1 MIGQENQELSV
12 FLSICIPSFNRPNEL
27 VRLISSIEF
36 SSIPC
41 SYEILI
47 AEDFSPNREAII
59 NSIYSFDEEIIEKI
73 RLILNVTNL
82 GYDGNI
88 RNLIENSRGDYII
101 FMGDD
106 DFFVQG
112 RLRDFIL
119 FLLKNTCLSYV
130 LTGHRVLIND
140 SDKYKIHRYFKK
152 NTFFEPS
159 IESVVALFRK
169 SVYIAGFTFKRKLFE
184 DFENN
189 SLDGTLLFQLYVL
202 ALLVD
207 KFPSAYYDCD
217 LVARYR
223 DNIPYFGSSEIE
235 KTLYEPGST
244 SVASSINFMKSYLK
258 LLDYLKSNRHID
270 IKDEV
275 ILDISKYSYPIL
287 SIQRHRGIK
296 TFLKYTY
303 QLKDIGLA
311 KSLYFYFYAIA
322 LTLFGENI
330 CDEVILFVK
339 KTLRFTPNL

>member
-1 MIGQENQELSV
+1 
-12 FLSICIPSFNRPNEL
+12 
-27 VRLISSIEF
+27 
-36 SSIPC
+36 
-41 SYEILI
+41 
-47 AEDFSPNREAII
+47 
-59 NSIYSFDEEIIEKI
+59 
-73 RLILNVTNL
+73 
-82 GYDGNI
+82 
-88 RNLIENSRGDYII
+88 
-101 FMGDD
+101 MGDD
-106 DFFVQG
+106 DLFVQG

-119 FLLKNTCLSYV
+119 FLLKNTSLSYV

-140 SDKYKIHRYFKK
+140 SDKYMTHRYFKK

-159 IESVVALFRK
+159 RESVVALFRK

-223 DNIPYFGSSEIE
+223 DNIPYFGSSEKE
-235 KTLYEPGST
+235 KGLYEPGYT
-244 SVASSINFMKSYLK
+244 SVSSSINFMKSYLK
-258 LLDYLKSNRHID
+258 LLDYLKSNRRID
-270 IKDEV
+270 IKDEI

-303 QLKDIGLA
+303 QLKDIGIA

-330 CDEVILFVK
+330 CDEVIFFVK
-339 KTLRFTPNL
+339 KTLRFTSNL